1 MTEDKT
7 MEIKKVKEAKKGK
20 EIMAEDNRKLD
31 TGDVVGDFEVV
42 GVQYQETPEGERV
55 NFTYLI
61 KDPADIV
68 REEETE

>member
-1 MTEDKT
+1 
-7 MEIKKVKEAKKGK
+7 
-20 EIMAEDNRKLD
+20 MAEDNRKLD

-61 KDPADIV
+61 KDQVKAVKKATPKKSTVKA
-68 REEETE
+68 TKKGKK